1 MKCFKI
7 LISGGAGF
15 IGSHVFDHFS
25 MIYPEAQILI
35 LDKLTYAANLKN
47 IPSVTKNSKHQLI
60 VGDICDIDLC
70 LEHTQDIDLLLHLAA
85 ESHVDNSFE
94 ESMIFSKTNCLGTHS
109 LMEAAKRNKVKKIIH
124 VSTDEVYGE
133 NIDSEFKESDPL
145 NPTNPYSASK
155 AAAEMI
161 VKSYYSSFDLPV
173 TIVRANN
180 IYGKRQFPEKIIPK
194 FISRALNEENL
205 QIQGDGT
212 NKRHYLS
219 ALDFASAL
227 EVICKK
233 ALSGEIYNIA
243 SDLELSNLEVAKL
256 INNLIRKNESLEN
269 IEFVQDRPF
278 NDSRYAVNDSKLR
291 KLGWK
296 PIRSLTKD
304 LPEIIEW
311 YDQNLDWF
319 N

>member
-1 MKCFKI
+1 MKINKI
-7 LISGGAGF
+7 LITGGAGF
-15 IGSHVFDHFS
+15 IGSHVYDHFS
-25 MIYPEAQILI
+25 KVFPEAEIRI

-47 IPSVTKNSKHQLI
+47 IPSVNKNQKHNLI
-60 VGDICDIDLC
+60 IGDICDLDLC
-70 LEHTQDIDLLLHLAA
+70 LKHTQDIDLLLHLAA

-109 LMEAAKRNKVKKIIH
+109 LMEAAKRNKVKKLIH

-133 NIDSEFKESDPL
+133 NIDSEFIESDSL

-161 VKSYYSSFDLPV
+161 VKSYYTSFNLPV

-180 IYGKRQFPEKIIPK
+180 IYGIRQFPEKIIPK
-194 FISRALNEENL
+194 FISRALNNLNL

-233 ALSGEIYNIA
+233 AFSGEIYNIA

-256 INNLIRKNESLEN
+256 ISNLIRNNDNLEN
-269 IEFVQDRPF
+269 IEFVQNRPF
-278 NDSRYAVNDSKLR
+278 NDSRYAVDDSKLR
-291 KLGWK
+291 NLGWK
-296 PIRSLTKD
+296 PIRSLIKD
-304 LPEIIEW
+304 LPEIIKW
-311 YDQNLDWF
+311 YDQNSDWF
-319 N
+319 K

>member
-1 MKCFKI
+1 MRINKI
-7 LISGGAGF
+7 LITGGAGF

-25 MIYPEAQILI
+25 KIFPDTEIRI

-47 IPSVTKNSKHQLI
+47 IPSVNKNEKHKLI
-60 VGDICDIDLC
+60 IGDICDLDLC
-70 LEHTQDIDLLLHLAA
+70 LDSTQDIDLLLHLAA

-109 LMEAAKRNKVKKIIH
+109 LMEAAKRSEVKKIIH

-133 NIDSEFKESDPL
+133 NIDSEFTESDSL

-161 VKSYYSSFDLPV
+161 VKSYHTSFDLPV

-180 IYGKRQFPEKIIPK
+180 IYGIRQFPEKIIPK
-194 FISRALNEENL
+194 FISRALNNSNL

-243 SDLELSNLEVAKL
+243 SDLELSNLEVAKT
-256 INNLIRKNESLEN
+256 INNLIRKNDNLEN

-278 NDSRYAVNDSKLR
+278 NDSRYAVDDSKLR
-291 KLGWK
+291 NLGWK
-296 PIRSLTKD
+296 PMRSLIKD
-304 LPEIIEW
+304 LPEIIQW
-311 YDQNLDWF
+311 YDQNPDWF

>member
-1 MKCFKI
+1 MKINKI
-7 LISGGAGF
+7 LITGGAGF
-15 IGSHVFDHFS
+15 IGSHAFDHFS
-25 MIYPEAQILI
+25 KIFPDAEIRI

-47 IPSVTKNSKHQLI
+47 IPSVNKNEKHKLI
-60 VGDICDIDLC
+60 IGDICDLDLC
-70 LEHTQDIDLLLHLAA
+70 LDSTQNIDLLLHLAA

-109 LMEAAKRNKVKKIIH
+109 LMEAAKRSKVKKIIH

-133 NIDSEFKESDPL
+133 NIDSEFTESDSL

-161 VKSYYSSFDLPV
+161 VKSYHTSFDLPV

-180 IYGKRQFPEKIIPK
+180 IYGIRQFPEKIIPK
-194 FISRALNEENL
+194 FISRALNNSNL

-256 INNLIRKNESLEN
+256 INNLIRNNGNLEN

-278 NDSRYAVNDSKLR
+278 NDSRYAVDDSKLR
-291 KLGWK
+291 NLGWK
-296 PIRSLTKD
+296 PMRSLIKD
-304 LPEIIEW
+304 LPEIIKW
-311 YDQNLDWF
+311 YDQNPDWF

>member
-1 MKCFKI
+1 MKFHKI

-25 MIYPEAQILI
+25 KIYPDAEISI
-35 LDKLTYAANLKN
+35 LDKLTYAANIKN
-47 IPSVTKNSKHQLI
+47 IPSVNKNQKHQLI
-60 VGDICDIDLC
+60 IGDICDIDLC
-70 LEHTQDIDLLLHLAA
+70 LEHTQGTDLILHLAA

-133 NIDSEFKESDPL
+133 NIDSEFIESDSL

-161 VKSYYSSFDLPV
+161 VKSYYTSFGLPV

-180 IYGKRQFPEKIIPK
+180 IYGIRQFPEKIIPK
-194 FISRALNEENL
+194 FISRALNKLNL

-219 ALDFASAL
+219 ALDFARAL
-227 EVICKK
+227 EVISKK
-233 ALSGEIYNIA
+233 ALSGEIFNIA
-243 SDLELSNLEVAKL
+243 SDLELSNLDVAKT
-256 INNLIRKNESLEN
+256 INNLIRKNDNLEN

-278 NDSRYAVNDSKLR
+278 NDSRYAVDDSKLR
-291 KLGWK
+291 NLGWK
-296 PIRSLTKD
+296 PMRSLIKD
-304 LPEIIEW
+304 LPEIIQW
-311 YDQNLDWF
+311 YDQNPDWF